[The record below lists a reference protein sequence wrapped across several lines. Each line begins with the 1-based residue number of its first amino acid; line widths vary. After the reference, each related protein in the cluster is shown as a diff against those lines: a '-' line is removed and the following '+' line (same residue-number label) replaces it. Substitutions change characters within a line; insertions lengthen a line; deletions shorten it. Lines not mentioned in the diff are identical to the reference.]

1 MIGLTGGI
9 ASGKSTAANRLR
21 ELGAFV
27 ADADIVSREV
37 IEFPEVL
44 DKIRSEFGGGVFRA
58 DGSLDRRALAALAF
72 STAQG
77 TAALNAAMHPA
88 ILKRL
93 LEAAKNAEAEG
104 YPLVFADAALLIE
117 TGFHNYCDGVWLIT
131 ADENA
136 RILRI
141 MQRDGLTRDEAAL
154 RIARQM
160 PDREKERYA
169 TVVIDNDGSPEEL
182 MNKVDYEY
190 YKALSRVS
198 APDPAYEL
206 EEIKGVYEK

>member
-21 ELGAFV
+21 ELGAFI

-37 IEFPEVL
+37 IDYPEVL

-72 STAQG
+72 STSQG

-88 ILKRL
+88 ILSRL
-93 LEAAKNAEAEG
+93 LELAKNAEEEG
-104 YPLVFADAALLIE
+104 YPLVFVDAALLIE

-131 ADENA
+131 ADESA
-136 RILRI
+136 RILRV
-141 MQRDGLTRDEAAL
+141 MQRDGLSFEEASM
-154 RIARQM
+154 RISRQM
-160 PDREKERYA
+160 PDSEKCRFA
-169 TVVIDNDGSPEEL
+169 TVVIGNDGTPEEL
-182 MNKVDYEY
+182 INKVDEEY
-190 YKALSRVS
+190 YKALARASV
-198 APDPAYEL
+198 PDAADL
-206 EEIKGVYEK
+206 FEEIKEVYEK